1 MFDRLH
7 GQLFVRAEDEKTRR
21 EFFKISWNTNK
32 ACCREARTC
41 SGVAFLNAGAM
52 QTLSLVIL
60 EISQLPP
67 RSKQYEEYG
76 DVKNCRSHSQIRQN
90 RME

>member
-21 EFFKISWNTNK
+21 EFFNISRNTNK
-32 ACCREARTC
+32 ACCREARAC
-41 SGVAFLNAGAM
+41 SGVAFPKVGAM

-60 EISQLPP
+60 DISRLPP
-67 RSKQYEEYG
+67 KFEVVRR
-76 DVKNCRSHSQIRQN
+76 VWRC
-90 RME
+90 